1 MLIIAGGYLGAIAAP
16 FKLKLLWLLLAILFA
31 IAVNY
36 FIEGKFEI
44 LRKKFKTRG
53 ITRTDTD
60 FTVNHGAVAICI
72 FALLLIASIYSLY
85 VNVGFP

>member
-16 FKLKLLWLLLAILFA
+16 FKLKLLWLLLAILLA
-31 IAVNY
+31 IVVNK

-53 ITRTDTD
+53 
-60 FTVNHGAVAICI
+60 GALSRQIMI
-72 FALLLIASIYSLY
+72 LPSIMA
-85 VNVGFP
+85 P